1 MLLNF
6 KTFIYVLFVCASL
19 ISFLQDNIAWGN
31 QPIGWC
37 TSMNPHVDADS
48 LKIYEFN
55 PEPIGKGATSSIYQG
70 SVRLPDGTIQKVAF
84 KSTLAAL
91 QGKLE
96 ANEKL
101 LKPILKSADARHFNK
116 IFGSNLK
123 CTVNTG
129 VKGESIQ
136 IERVVVL
143 NLAQGSTN
151 SLIPNLKLD
160 PQEALKNPKEFERK
174 LGIIEKFA
182 QNGGQ
187 TLDALKK
194 HDLIHSDIKPENIL
208 YSNQGGKGI
217 SEITA
222 NDIEFELADYD
233 FMVKKGSHVNG
244 ITKEFA
250 SPEVNISSIATHEQ
264 DIYSY
269 SSSVYNMMA
278 GESPIQSARN
288 NSKFYESHMTE
299 KVHGQVT
306 SKVNEYFDQYSELKA
321 KNPEL
326 YQRVHRLQNVVETG
340 MNHSPAERT
349 KIYEVLNQPVSDF
362 KIQNQIKGTAS
373 LINSEIPLKDTD
385 CEQVLEEI
393 GTM

>member
-1 MLLNF
+1 
-6 KTFIYVLFVCASL
+6 
-19 ISFLQDNIAWGN
+19 
-31 QPIGWC
+31 
-37 TSMNPHVDADS
+37 
-48 LKIYEFN
+48 
-55 PEPIGKGATSSIYQG
+55 
-70 SVRLPDGTIQKVAF
+70 
-84 KSTLAAL
+84 
-91 QGKLE
+91 
-96 ANEKL
+96 
-101 LKPILKSADARHFNK
+101 
-116 IFGSNLK
+116 
-123 CTVNTG
+123 
-129 VKGESIQ
+129 
-136 IERVVVL
+136 VVVL

-208 YSNQGGKGI
+208 YSTQSGKGI

-233 FMVKKGSHVNG
+233 FMVKKGSHING
-244 ITKEFA
+244 MTKDFA
-250 SPEVNISSIATHEQ
+250 SPEVNMSSIATHEQ

-269 SSSVYNMMA
+269 SSSIYNMMA
-278 GESPIQSARN
+278 GESPLQSARH

-306 SKVNEYFDQYSELKA
+306 SKVNEYFDQYAELKV

-340 MNHSPAERT
+340 MNHSPNERT
-349 KIYEVLNQPVSDF
+349 KIYEVLQKPVSDI
-362 KIQNQIKGTAS
+362 KMQNQ
-373 LINSEIPLKDTD
+373 INSEIPLKDTD